1 MDTLVWLFWNREER
15 RLRFLWRFLVFVLI
29 FVPIM
34 AGTQTLLY
42 VLAPG
47 LIQAL
52 KTNEGAQFIKGW
64 ALSEWL
70 QLIALFITLVLVA
83 RWVDRRPF
91 RDYGF
96 ALDRAWWVDFLFGLL
111 LGAVLMTGIFS
122 VEYLAG
128 WVKVVGT
135 QQVPT
140 GMSFSA
146 GIFWAAVLFLA
157 VGLFEEL
164 LSRGY
169 LLHNLAEGL
178 NFSFWSPAVALVLAW
193 VLSSLVFGLGHLG
206 NPNATWVSTAN
217 LVVAGLFLGLGY
229 VLTGELAIPIG
240 LHITWNFFQGN
251 VFGFPVSGTASN
263 SVSFLAIE
271 QQGPDL
277 WTGGRFGPEAGLI
290 GLLAV
295 LIGAILV
302 LVWVRWHH
310 GALALQ
316 ERIPL
321 PPTTAAGEQNPTPTG
336 QETIE
341 PGEA

>member
-1 MDTLVWLFWNREER
+1 MDRILWLFWNREEH

-34 AGTQTLLY
+34 AGSQTVLYLLS
-42 VLAPG
+42 PD

-52 KTNEGAQFIKGW
+52 RTNQGAQFIKGW

-70 QLIALFITLVLVA
+70 QLIALFITLALVA

-96 ALDRAWWVDFLFGLL
+96 ALDRAWWVDLWFGLL
-111 LGAVLMTGIFS
+111 LGAVLMTGIFG

-135 QQVPT
+135 QQAPA
-140 GMSFSA
+140 GMSFGA
-146 GIFWAAVLFLA
+146 GIFWAVALFLA
-157 VGLFEEL
+157 VGIFEEL

-178 NFSFWSPAVALVLAW
+178 HFSFWSPAVALVLAW
-193 VLSSLVFGLGHLG
+193 VFSSLVFGLGHLG

-217 LVVAGLFLGLGY
+217 LVIAGLFLGLGY

-263 SVSFLAIE
+263 RVSILAIE

-290 GLLAV
+290 GLLAI
-295 LIGAILV
+295 LIGAVLV
-302 LVWVRWHH
+302 LLWVRWHH
-310 GALALQ
+310 GELSLQ

-321 PPTTAAGEQNPTPTG
+321 PPRRDTEQQEPTPTG
-336 QETIE
+336 QEETE
-341 PGEA
+341 PGD